1 MIAVN
6 AVVSRL
12 KTSIVARFHLALENL
27 ALRQQLDVL
36 QRSGK
41 RPKLRQRDRMFW
53 VLLSVIWPDWHSA
66 LVIVKP
72 ETVLGWR
79 RHGFRLCR
87 CWKSRS
93 RKPGRPPIN
102 DEIRKLIRQM
112 SRENVTWGAPRIES
126 ELRLLGYSVAERTV
140 AKYMVRPSTSPTH
153 TWRTFLNNHS
163 IEMADI
169 DVLKVCNSTL
179 PRLCRLAILPH
190 VLRLTSLI
198 RSAITGWTTRGLSS
212 EEAVTGVFGGYDR
225 VMQCDARQRHGAK
238 SNEEC
243 PLVLSSEPECLLLRV
258 NATRFSERGPPTQDD
273 GNLTS
278 AEWGMNRIKASAA

>member
-27 ALRQQLDVL
+27 ALRQQLKVL

-53 VLLSVIWPDWHSA
+53 VLLSAIWPDWHSV

-87 CWKSRS
+87 CWRSRS

-153 TWRTFLNNHS
+153 TSKGRLFLCVTAPPRCRRTTFARH
-163 IEMADI
+163 
-169 DVLKVCNSTL
+169 
-179 PRLCRLAILPH
+179 
-190 VLRLTSLI
+190 
-198 RSAITGWTTRGLSS
+198 LSS
-212 EEAVTGVFGGYDR
+212 LLAQMEFLLGTG
-225 VMQCDARQRHGAK
+225 C
-238 SNEEC
+238 
-243 PLVLSSEPECLLLRV
+243 
-258 NATRFSERGPPTQDD
+258 
-273 GNLTS
+273 
-278 AEWGMNRIKASAA
+278 